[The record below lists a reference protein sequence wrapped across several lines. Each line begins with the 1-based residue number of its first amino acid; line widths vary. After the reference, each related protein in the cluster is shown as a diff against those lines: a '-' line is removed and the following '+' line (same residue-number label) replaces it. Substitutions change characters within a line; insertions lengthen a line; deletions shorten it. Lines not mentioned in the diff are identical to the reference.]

1 MVLHCCPYCTY
12 TTVWTTHLKNHVR
25 IHTDERPYA
34 CDQCDATFRDHAAL
48 KHHLVTHLDVKPFAC
63 GLCAQRFAQKHH
75 VQRHEAGCGRHHVK
89 VREERVLS
97 FLESTGLEFR
107 REVVVWFDRS
117 QRRFARVDF
126 VLPFDDRLVYVEVDE
141 HQHADYD
148 QRRDLERTWHLF
160 ETCPKPLHLIRLNPD
175 PFTVNGRRHKMF
187 WSQRMELLL
196 EVIQAKVWGVSY
208 ICYDNALKLTVP
220 LAIIMLLALSIQR
233 SAGPARL

>member
-1 MVLHCCPYCTY
+1 M
-12 TTVWTTHLKNHVR
+12 
-25 IHTDERPYA
+25 
-34 CDQCDATFRDHAAL
+34 
-48 KHHLVTHLDVKPFAC
+48 
-63 GLCAQRFAQKHH
+63 
-75 VQRHEAGCGRHHVK
+75 
-89 VREERVLS
+89 
-97 FLESTGLEFR
+97 
-107 REVVVWFDRS
+107 WFDRS

-196 EVIQAKVWGVSY
+196 EAIKANVWGVSY
-208 ICYDNALKLTVP
+208 ICYDNALKFIAPTIL
-220 LAIIMLLALSIQR
+220 ILALVL
-233 SAGPARL
+233 RLSVGLAPRL